1 MADDFRLAPWSDY
14 VDLLKPGGE
23 LISETF
29 EPGSEQLRAELYRQ
43 LVMNVALGYF
53 LYFQSDADHPDWA
66 PFLNSVFM
74 LQPNPDDTYFNA
86 YLNSAGTYR
95 IVGERGTVRILSLS
109 FGRGV
114 MGTRDQP
121 GKSLGYLDADS
132 LQIGTDGRFELL
144 LSAQRPAGYTGN
156 WIALPPEADY
166 VLVRQR
172 SYDWGVERD
181 ARLAIER
188 LDAPAIKPRP
198 TARQIDRDLRAL
210 LGGFATRLS
219 RMWIRYQK
227 SVLDRG
233 LVNKLEMTDF
243 GGAVPV
249 QWYWQ
254 GLFQLAP
261 GEALILETELPQKR
275 KYWNVQ
281 LNDELW
287 NAVDFIYRQSSLN
300 GHQARVDSD
309 GKFRAVI
316 SFEDP
321 GVHNWLDPGETRQ
334 GMLIGRWYDC
344 DSRPIPTLT
353 RVPFRSLRDHLPAST
368 PVIAAEERAGAM
380 RSRRIGAQLRR
391 RW

>member
-1 MADDFRLAPWSDY
+1 MTDDFKLAPWSEY

-23 LISETF
+23 LIRDTFFPQSEL
-29 EPGSEQLRAELYRQ
+29 LRGELYRQ

-53 LYFQSDADHPDWA
+53 IYFQSDADHPDWA

-86 YLNSAGTYR
+86 HLNATGTYH
-95 IVGERGTVRILSLS
+95 IVGERGSVKILSFS

-114 MGTRDQP
+114 MGTKDQI
-121 GKSLGYLDADS
+121 GKSLGYFDVDDLD
-132 LQIGTDGRFELL
+132 IGADGRFELTV
-144 LSAQRPAGYTGN
+144 SAQRPAGHLGN
-156 WIALPPEADY
+156 WIALPAEADY
-166 VLVRQR
+166 ILVRQR

-188 LDAPAIKPRP
+188 LDAPPIKPRP
-198 TARQIDRDLRAL
+198 PAFQIDRDLREV

-219 RMWIRYQK
+219 RMWIKYQNTI
-227 SVLDRG
+227 LERG
-233 LVNKLEMTDF
+233 LVNKLELTDF

-254 GLFQLAP
+254 GLFQLDP
-261 GEALILETELPQKR
+261 DEALILETVLPR
-275 KYWNVQ
+275 KHRYWNVQ

-300 GHQARVDSD
+300 GHQARIDAD

-316 SFEDP
+316 SLEDP
-321 GVHNWLDPGETRQ
+321 GIHNWLDPGGTRQ

-344 DSRPIPTLT
+344 DSHPVPTLT
-353 RVPFRSLRDHLPAST
+353 RVPMRTLRQHLPPDT
-368 PVIAAEERAGAM
+368 PSVTATERVAALRT
-380 RSRRIGAQLRR
+380 RRIGAQLRR